1 MSTSWMLPPASSK
14 QPLRQKCQEGLERQ
28 ACSCPDS
35 EGMVFPALGRALLK
49 VGSSVD
55 FWVCLWDFSASLKLF
70 IYKSIALKKK
80 KSLPVM
86 TQRTY
91 IHNFLCASL
100 SWSNYWVL
108 ELNVAGHWKIR
119 HINLA
124 PYFWFKSFTGSLSP
138 ASKSQS
144 FSKQQGFT
152 V

>member
-1 MSTSWMLPPASSK
+1 MNGVSQGHRAPEAVASRLVTTDVYILNASSASSK

-108 ELNVAGHWKIR
+108 ELNVAGH
-119 HINLA
+119 
-124 PYFWFKSFTGSLSP
+124 
-138 ASKSQS
+138 
-144 FSKQQGFT
+144 
-152 V
+152 